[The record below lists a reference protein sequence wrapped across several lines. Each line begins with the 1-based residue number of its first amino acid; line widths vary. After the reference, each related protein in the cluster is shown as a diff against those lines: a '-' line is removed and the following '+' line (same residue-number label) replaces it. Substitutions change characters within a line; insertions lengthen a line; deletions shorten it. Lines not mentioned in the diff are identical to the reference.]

1 MMEKRKK
8 SLKQPDAGCPI
19 LCPWLYTTSINQWCT
34 SLIQKKGTDMLFGT
48 TASISIRVDST
59 DLNIVSSE
67 RTIRSSDGFTRR
79 TNGKSVGSR
88 NPKSSA
94 SRSKKVGLNTAN
106 GIKPLKMWKNVPC
119 SDDDIICI
127 NFIFLSCIRIKA
139 GCNPRKSFR
148 DVEIKKKMIQVNY
161 HYDIP
166 VILWSILRWNE
177 TFLFF
182 S

>member
-1 MMEKRKK
+1 
-8 SLKQPDAGCPI
+8 
-19 LCPWLYTTSINQWCT
+19 
-34 SLIQKKGTDMLFGT
+34 MLFGT

-106 GIKPLKMWKNVPC
+106 GIKPLKCGKTSHAVMT
-119 SDDDIICI
+119 I
-127 NFIFLSCIRIKA
+127 
-139 GCNPRKSFR
+139 SFA
-148 DVEIKKKMIQVNY
+148 
-161 HYDIP
+161 
-166 VILWSILRWNE
+166 
-177 TFLFF
+177 
-182 S
+182 

>member
-1 MMEKRKK
+1 
-8 SLKQPDAGCPI
+8 
-19 LCPWLYTTSINQWCT
+19 
-34 SLIQKKGTDMLFGT
+34 MLFGT

-127 NFIFLSCIRIKA
+127 NFIFLSWIRIKA

-148 DVEIKKKMIQVNY
+148 DVEIKKKKIQLNY
-161 HYDIP
+161 H
-166 VILWSILRWNE
+166 
-177 TFLFF
+177 
-182 S
+182 